1 LEHEYDPTQH
11 VRHLSSVPAEEEIED
26 LRSALTEVDNRITEI
41 NKKLNVFKHGGMKL
55 VLEDIREARDAA
67 KEALLNDQV
76 RSMEGI
82 AHVRGQVR
90 AYERLLSLESILLNH
105 REQLVVTRGS
115 IMEALD
121 GPE

>member
-26 LRSALTEVDNRITEI
+26 LRSALTEVD
-41 NKKLNVFKHGGMKL
+41 
-55 VLEDIREARDAA
+55 
-67 KEALLNDQV
+67 
-76 RSMEGI
+76 I

-121 GPE
+121 GPQ